1 MDKPWNDS
9 DLAQLSADLDD
20 ELTAIFDKVEAS
32 LNPKN
37 DQGSNSE
44 RAEMPGSIIR
54 SGLIGGAAG
63 LDLSLPPANAQA
75 EAETDWLEPGLLGE
89 PELSIGLTPEAI
101 RELSR
106 IIEAAVEKGVLAALA
121 KMKG

>member
-32 LNPKN
+32 LNPNN